1 MLQAKTITPSL
12 TVDDLQKSIGFLEG
26 LGFTI
31 GERWENEGRLV
42 GVMMQAGGIEV
53 GLTQDDWKK
62 GRDRQKGIGVRLFI
76 TTTQNIDELAALA
89 KKNGIALDKDAH
101 DTPWGARAFDVTEP
115 TGFKITISSH
125 QD

>member
-12 TVDDLQKSIGFLEG
+12 TVDDLQKSIGFFEG
-26 LGFTI
+26 LGFGI
-31 GERWENEGRLV
+31 GERWEHEGKLV
-42 GVMMQAGGIEV
+42 GVMMKAADIEV
-53 GLTQDDWKK
+53 GLTQDDWQK
-62 GRDRQKGIGVRLFI
+62 GRDRKKGLGVRCFI
-76 TTTQNIDELAALA
+76 TTTQNIDEFAALA

-115 TGFKITISSH
+115 TGFKLTIASH